1 MKSIALIVDIK
12 GWAFDLAANIV
23 KKSLEDKFKV
33 DIFYSNIEPLNEDL
47 MKIIEVVKDYDIIHF
62 FWRKTLLPI
71 CNKEFQEKL
80 KTNNINLQ
88 NLKQKISTG
97 IYDHLYTHSEEFYD
111 ILNNFCKKYVT
122 SSKKLYEIYR
132 KNENVKDPWGI
143 LGDTFDETIFYPQ
156 DLERLHM
163 SSDSPLV
170 LGWVG
175 NSTWNNNLKDKYG
188 NEIDFK
194 GFHTILLPV
203 VEELIKEGYNIETY
217 YADKNTNYIPNH
229 KMCDYYKKIDV
240 YIGVSIEE
248 GTPKP
253 LLEAMGCGVPVII
266 TDVGVTKEYMGK
278 KQKEFILREREI
290 GKSDKL
296 VKEELKNKILKLYKN
311 RDLLIELSN
320 ENYEASKNFN
330 STAYKDKYI
339 EYFSNF

>member
-1 MKSIALIVDIK
+1 M
-12 GWAFDLAANIV
+12 
-23 KKSLEDKFKV
+23 
-33 DIFYSNIEPLNEDL
+33 
-47 MKIIEVVKDYDIIHF
+47 
-62 FWRKTLLPI
+62 
-71 CNKEFQEKL
+71 
-80 KTNNINLQ
+80 NN
-88 NLKQKISTG
+88 T
-97 IYDHLYTHSEEFYD
+97 
-111 ILNNFCKKYVT
+111 
-122 SSKKLYEIYR
+122 
-132 KNENVKDPWGI
+132 
-143 LGDTFDETIFYPQ
+143 
-156 DLERLHM
+156 
-163 SSDSPLV
+163 
-170 LGWVG
+170 
-175 NSTWNNNLKDKYG
+175 LKDEYG

-217 YADKNTNYIPNH
+217 YVDKNINYIQNNQ
-229 KMCDYYKKIDV
+229 MCDYYKKIDV